1 VLAQWRHRFGSDPR
15 VSRAPASAA
24 SLSGR
29 ERSVL
34 AMIGEGNSNKE
45 IARMLAI
52 APEIVKSH
60 VKNIFQKL
68 SIEKRPP

>member
-1 VLAQWRHRFGSDPR
+1 
-15 VSRAPASAA
+15 
-24 SLSGR
+24 
-29 ERSVL
+29 
-34 AMIGEGNSNKE
+34 MIGEGNSNKG

-60 VKNIFQKL
+60 AKNIFQKL